1 MAGPA
6 IFAAP
11 YVAPAVGE
19 GILWGAGAL
28 GTGLA
33 ALGIIDNKDA
43 IEQGIRDFGTF
54 IRTGTENG
62 IRSLSRSMSPKG
74 PAIDPSVDKS
84 TGRYIAVS
92 DATRV
97 QTPFVQT
104 LLPEALNSPARGRVM
119 SATASGGSGGAQ
131 AGATQ
136 SKSRRKPAANR
147 GTAGASTAGGS
158 TAAPNPED
166 KNKNKRPFFGNTRFP
181 LYRGYGQGPII
192 KDVGRF
198 VLRDVPAT
206 EFGIDLVRNASGLIK
221 SGSDP
226 QLEYTPN
233 FGLTKYG
240 NPYGWL
246 WTLGGYTTTKPV
258 TLPTA
263 DQFASTYKETDAAVD
278 DTQRHVAPVDTFT
291 REPIVPDT
299 ARVRNGIVFVTG
311 Q

>member
-11 YVAPAVGE
+11 YVAPAIGE

-43 IEQGIRDFGTF
+43 IKQGIRDFGTF

-147 GTAGASTAGGS
+147 GTAGASTAGSS
-158 TAAPNPED
+158 TAAPTPNPQNDNDSTKISRATKAWQWIKAHPKTSIAIGAGAFYPTREWII
-166 KNKNKRPFFGNTRFP
+166 KPTLNYVGPAVGNAVSYITVGEAPFNIPAVANDSTD
-181 LYRGYGQGPII
+181 LWYRGGVGKVLNPSLTRQGYSS
-192 KDVGRF
+192 DY
-198 VLRDVPAT
+198 
-206 EFGIDLVRNASGLIK
+206 RN
-221 SGSDP
+221 
-226 QLEYTPN
+226 
-233 FGLTKYG
+233 
-240 NPYGWL
+240 
-246 WTLGGYTTTKPV
+246 
-258 TLPTA
+258 
-263 DQFASTYKETDAAVD
+263 TDAAVD
-278 DTQRHVAPVDTFT
+278 SAAVSQKQLAVPVDTVSQNNGLIFT
-291 REPIVPDT
+291 L
-299 ARVRNGIVFVTG
+299 G